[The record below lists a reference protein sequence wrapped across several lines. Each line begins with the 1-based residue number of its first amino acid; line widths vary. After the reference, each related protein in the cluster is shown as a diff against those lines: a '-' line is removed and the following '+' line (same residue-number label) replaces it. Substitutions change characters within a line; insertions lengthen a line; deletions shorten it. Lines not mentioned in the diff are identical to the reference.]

1 MELSKDTNLVL
12 EALAYLGARANG
24 HTLAALGERLRNHGI
39 SDSRRFEAASRE
51 LSQLVA
57 SLDAQINIPQE
68 QLKRLFGD
76 IEGFPYSTIG
86 SYSPAFLL
94 FYPLLSRA
102 DGPLDRLTSGITR
115 DQAAKNIMT
124 TLSLIDQAEVGEGSQ
139 ELVSRVL
146 ALTIP
151 PESRLKL
158 LDVHQNYQ
166 QMISEISDCLKL
178 TIKAMEEHRE
188 AMEALCS
195 SFFRQVSSMGCENY
209 LRETSSLDMSEEK
222 KYHVLPFIFGPDT
235 NLSVERPDGS
245 QMIYCGI
252 LRLTLRQL
260 LADDSGKTQVYDVL
274 KIIGDRTRFD
284 ILCYLSENPSLYG
297 QQLCE
302 HFGLA
307 KNTIHHHMSKLV
319 NAGLVTCAVEG
330 NRVYY
335 TADRHRLDA
344 AITTLR
350 TLLLGGE

>member
-24 HTLAALGERLRNHGI
+24 HTLDHLAQRLRDHGV

-51 LSQLVA
+51 LSGLIA
-57 SLDAQINIPQE
+57 SLDAEIDVPRE
-68 QLKRLFGD
+68 QLERLFGD

-94 FYPLLSRA
+94 LYPLLSRA
-102 DGPLDRLTSGITR
+102 EEPLDRLLSGITR

-124 TLSLIDQAEVGEGSQ
+124 TLSLIDQAEVGESSQ

-158 LDVHQNYQ
+158 LDIHQNYQ
-166 QMISEISDCLKL
+166 QMINEISGCLKL
-178 TIKAMEEHRE
+178 TIKAMEARVEV
-188 AMEALCS
+188 MKTLCS
-195 SFFRQVSSMGCENY
+195 SFFHQVSSMGCENY

-235 NLSVERPDGS
+235 NLSVEGRDGS

-284 ILCYLSENPSLYG
+284 ILCYLSENPTQYG

-335 TADRHRLDA
+335 TADRQRLEE
-344 AITTLR
+344 AITNLR
-350 TLLLGGE
+350 RLLLGE